1 MSKWSIN
8 KSLKIRV
15 SSMALGIVPLMVVLG
30 WLGIWM
36 PASIRTVMLT
46 SFDLLGELVYYPLA
60 ALALAGGFFLAALWQ
75 REFNWQYLMEGTL
88 AVWIILNWPIY

>member
-15 SSMALGIVPLMVVLG
+15 SSMALGIIPLMVVLG

-46 SFDLLGELVYYPLA
+46 SFDLLGSWFITRWQHWLWLEA
-60 ALALAGGFFLAALWQ
+60 FFWQ
-75 REFNWQYLMEGTL
+75 PSGNVNSTGS
-88 AVWIILNWPIY
+88 I

>member
-15 SSMALGIVPLMVVLG
+15 SSMALGIIPLMVVLG

-60 ALALAGGFFLAALWQ
+60 ALALAGGFFWQ
-75 REFNWQYLMEGTL
+75 PSGNVNSTGS
-88 AVWIILNWPIY
+88 I